1 MNIKSLLLGS
11 AAALVAASGAQA
23 ADAIVAP
30 EPEAVEYVRVCDAY
44 GAGYFYI
51 PGTETCLRVHGYVRY
66 DVKGGDDVYSG
77 TDRNGWDKGARFAL
91 MFNTN
96 SETEL
101 GTLGTYT
108 QLRFNYTSNN
118 SRHDGQYGDFSDDR
132 DVADGGVSTG
142 TDLQFAYI
150 TLGGFKVGI
159 DESEFHTFTGYLG
172 DVINDDVVA
181 AGSYRTGKIAYT
193 FTGGNGF
200 SAVIALEQGGEDVDN
215 DYTIDGY
222 MPHVVGG
229 LKYAGGWGSIAGVVA
244 YESVIEEW
252 ATKVRGNVNIT
263 DRFSVWFQGAYSSAA
278 TPNQNYGQWG
288 GDWAVWGGAK
298 FIATE
303 KATFNLQA
311 AHDDWG
317 KTAVTAN
324 VAYQLVPGF
333 TITPEVSYT
342 KFGGEWKDTV
352 AEDNAWGG
360 IVPFQRSF

>member
-51 PGTETCLRVHGYVRY
+51 PGTETCLRVSGYVRY
-66 DVKGGDDVYSG
+66 DVKGGDDVYTGS
-77 TDRNGWDKGARFAL
+77 DRKGWDKGARFAL

-229 LKYAGGWGSIAGVVA
+229 LKYAGGWGSIAGAVA
-244 YESVIEEW
+244 YDPVIEEW
-252 ATKVRGNVNIT
+252 ATKVRGDVNIT
-263 DRFSVWFQGAYSSAA
+263 DRFSVWLQGAYSSAA

-303 KATFNLQA
+303 KVTFNLQA

-360 IVPFQRSF
+360 IVRFQRSF